1 MVALGALR
9 KTVLSHFLV
18 QQPTVN
24 REKLR
29 RIPFVASRLEKR
41 ALDERLF
48 QVREI
53 CLPSGFARDPTQ
65 RLTGEDNS
73 N

>member
-1 MVALGALR
+1 VVALGALR
-9 KTVLSHFLV
+9 KPVLSHFLL

-29 RIPFVASRLEKR
+29 RIAFVASRLEKR

-48 QVREI
+48 QLREI
-53 CLPSGFARDPTQ
+53 CLSSGFALSIGIPR
-65 RLTGEDNS
+65 NA
-73 N
+73 